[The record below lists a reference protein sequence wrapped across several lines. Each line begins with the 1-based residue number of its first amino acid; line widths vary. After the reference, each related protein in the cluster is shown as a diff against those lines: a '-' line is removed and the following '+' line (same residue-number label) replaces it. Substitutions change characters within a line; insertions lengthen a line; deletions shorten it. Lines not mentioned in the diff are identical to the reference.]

1 MANDPN
7 SGLPDWASITSDL
20 VDDGD
25 TEETN
30 TPVQPAA
37 PARPQ
42 RQVPQ
47 APAKPQSI
55 PTPPPPPA
63 ATPSKPVPQPVPVAP
78 VPVAPAPVTQPQPQ
92 PHVQQP
98 VAPAYEPEPA
108 PEPEPRQRRKQ
119 ESTYTPKEKNPVL
132 RPREP
137 QGPPSPM
144 FDIDMMR
151 QYEMFEEAEQAN
163 QGKRKKRIV
172 SPTAGGRTKTMVLR
186 GIIWGV
192 LVIAMLNGAKN
203 LIIPSGPN
211 IDALTQQVGEKI
223 GETGFPK
230 DAGLGLALQFTK
242 VYLTFSPSQQ
252 DERINNLRAMSAPGV
267 LREDLAIDGKGSQEI
282 LTGPFLAESPKLLDE
297 TRAYYTIGAQV
308 VDPALKTAD
317 GKPALGTWV
326 YLTVT
331 VVADKEGGVS
341 IGGAPGFAQTPQR
354 STQNMPY
361 NVAQDSK
368 ARESLATE
376 LPAFF
381 QAWAGSKK
389 VELARFLRADSDYM
403 SRTGLGGMVQLQDV
417 SYLTVSAPMANG
429 VRYAQTKVTWI
440 GPNNVIYPMGYQMNV
455 VQDAE
460 GKWYVVGMSGGTF
473 SG

>member
-1 MANDPN
+1 MANDPQN
-7 SGLPDWASITSDL
+7 SGLPDWAAITSDL

-25 TEETN
+25 VEETN

-42 RQVPQ
+42 RQAPQ
-47 APAKPQSI
+47 PPAKPQTV
-55 PTPPPPPA
+55 PTPPPPAPPA
-63 ATPSKPVPQPVPVAP
+63 AVPSKPVPQPVPVAP
-78 VPVAPAPVTQPQPQ
+78 APVPQPQPQ
-92 PHVQQP
+92 VHVQQP
-98 VAPAYEPEPA
+98 VAPAYEPEP
-108 PEPEPRQRRKQ
+108 EPQPRRRQEPA
-119 ESTYTPKEKNPVL
+119 YTPKEKNPVL
-132 RPREP
+132 RAREP

-144 FDIDMMR
+144 FDLEMMR

-172 SPTAGGRTKTMVLR
+172 SPTAGGRTKTLVLR

-211 IDALTQQVGEKI
+211 IDALTQQVGQKI

-242 VYLTFSPSQQ
+242 TYLTYSPSRQ
-252 DERINNLRAMSAPGV
+252 DERVNTLRAMSVPGV
-267 LREDLAIDGKGSQEI
+267 LREDLVIDSKGSQEVV
-282 LTGPFLAESPKLLDE
+282 LGPFLAESPKLLDE

-308 VDPALKTAD
+308 ADPALKSAD

-331 VVADKEGGVS
+331 VVADKDGGVS
-341 IGGAPGFAQTPQR
+341 VGGVPGFAQAPQR

-361 NVAQDSK
+361 NVAQDSQ
-368 ARESLATE
+368 ARESLANE

-381 QAWAGSKK
+381 QAWANSKK

-403 SRTGLGGMVQLQDV
+403 SKTGLGGTVQLQDV
-417 SYLTVSAPMANG
+417 TYLTVSAPMANG
-429 VRYAQTKVTWI
+429 VRYAQVKVRWI
-440 GPNNVIYPMGYQMNV
+440 GPNNVVYPMGYQMNV
-455 VQDAE
+455 AQDAE
-460 GKWYVVGMSGGTF
+460 GKWYIVGMSGGTF
-473 SG
+473 GG